1 MVHQTPQGWRE
12 LPRSPDADRE
22 PPFRPGVA
30 NSHGVDRHRPAAASR
45 RGLRH
50 HRDAH
55 ARLHH
60 PADRIEAFDAHAQP
74 QDRAQPAGVARQVI
88 LQRALVREPNE
99 IVIGLRA
106 ALTVYGASGLGG
118 LSFSVGR
125 AREWWVG
132 PVIGGITG
140 AVTAVTG
147 VFVLPATPYLRAI
160 GLEKERLVQALGLSF
175 TVSTFALAADLA
187 STGSL
192 GAALA
197 GKSTVALLMALI
209 GMRIGQA
216 LRLRLKPAT
225 FRRWFFSGL
234 CALGLG
240 ICLQALH

>member
-1 MVHQTPQGWRE
+1 MPDPAWVVIAGVFVLAGLVKGVIGVG
-12 LPRSPDADRE
+12 LPTISMGLLALVM
-22 PPFRPGVA
+22 RPL
-30 NSHGVDRHRPAAASR
+30 DAAAILVIPSAATNIWRMLSGSELAVVAR
-45 RGLRH
+45 RLWPMMLGVCFGTWLT
-50 HRDAH
+50 
-55 ARLHH
+55 
-60 PADRIEAFDAHAQP
+60 
-74 QDRAQPAGVARQVI
+74 AGVLARADTRYGVI
-88 LQRALVREPNE
+88 KL
-99 IVIGLRA
+99 GA

-147 VFVLPATPYLRAI
+147 VFVLPATPYLQAI